1 MKQHAERITR
11 VIHWSVAAL
20 VISILALGFYMT
32 NTESF
37 GYYPLHKS
45 LGVIALVAVL
55 ARLYWR
61 IKHPWLSS
69 AKGTS
74 QEKAVSIAHT
84 ALIVFLVLMPITG
97 MCLSGFG
104 GYGVKLFGI
113 ELIPSNYNEAG
124 KAVPF
129 NALLAD
135 FGYIAHQIVG
145 YAFSALITLHALAAF
160 KHHLIEKDNTL
171 TRMLGVE

>member
-1 MKQHAERITR
+1 MKQHQERVTR
-11 VIHWSVAAL
+11 AIHWSVAAL
-20 VISILALGFYMT
+20 VIFLLALGFYMT

-45 LGVIALVAVL
+45 LGVIALMAVI

-61 IKHPWLSS
+61 IKHPWSS
-69 AKGTS
+69 SMKGTGK
-74 QEKAVSIAHT
+74 EKTVKIAHT
-84 ALIVFLVLMPITG
+84 ALIVLLVLMPITG

-104 GYGVKLFGI
+104 GYGVKLFGL
-113 ELIPSNYNEAG
+113 ELIASNYDEAG
-124 KAVPF
+124 NAVPF
-129 NALLAD
+129 NAFLAD
-135 FGYIAHQIVG
+135 FGYAAHEIVG
-145 YAFSALITLHALAAF
+145 YVLSALIVLHVLAAL